1 MMQYREYILYSK
13 EYTHQYCIDF
23 NPDVRSWGAPAGRQ
37 AQVDKLISDAAENF
51 GTVSIGNRI
60 FFKTPQE
67 RSRFKTW
74 MTLKWQGTALV

>member
-1 MMQYREYILYSK
+1 MMQYREYMLYSK

-23 NPDVRSWGAPAGRQ
+23 NPNRQ
-37 AQVDKLISDAAENF
+37 LNFSSSYQAKVDELINDAAVNF
-51 GTVSIGNRI
+51 STVSIGNRI

-74 MTLKWQGTALV
+74 MELKWQ

>member
-1 MMQYREYILYSK
+1 MQYREYMLYSK

-23 NPDVRSWGAPAGRQ
+23 NPEVRAQKISACQQ
-37 AQVDKLISDAAENF
+37 AQIDKFISDAAENF

-60 FFKTPQE
+60 FFKTAQD

-74 MTLKWQGTALV
+74 MELKWE

>member
-1 MMQYREYILYSK
+1 MEYREYMLYSK

-23 NPDVRSWGAPAGRQ
+23 NPDVQFLKISSRQ
-37 AQVDKLISDAAENF
+37 QEQIDKIISDAAENF

-74 MTLKWQGTALV
+74 MTLKWQ